1 MSDGLINPLLWSPS
15 TLWGQR
21 EKIVGLKVGGGG
33 LRVGVGEGGTKTV
46 SQTVKRGKRQNSN
59 QLQNVKQVI
68 HVI

>member
-33 LRVGVGEGGTKTV
+33 LRVGVGEGGP
-46 SQTVKRGKRQNSN
+46 
-59 QLQNVKQVI
+59 KQ
-68 HVI
+68 